1 MEGVGNSCDYGW
13 NEVQDTAAPH
23 PPSPPNP
30 ALTQPSASCPKALAF
45 TMHTVQRAPILVTG
59 QIVPLLQNVFQGY
72 LKLPGQ
78 NGILILHL

>member
-1 MEGVGNSCDYGW
+1 
-13 NEVQDTAAPH
+13 
-23 PPSPPNP
+23 
-30 ALTQPSASCPKALAF
+30 
-45 TMHTVQRAPILVTG
+45 MHTVQRAPILVTG